1 MSDNTVI
8 VQWRSRICRLFA
20 FVADENQCFSNKT
33 SYKNTIHTVDYVHK
47 NSKREARGGIS
58 LSRCLILKI
67 IALGALTLG

>member
-1 MSDNTVI
+1 
-8 VQWRSRICRLFA
+8 
-20 FVADENQCFSNKT
+20 
-33 SYKNTIHTVDYVHK
+33 VDYVHK